1 MDLHTSNTES
11 RAGWDHIS
19 AKMALIR
26 ASHATLC
33 GKWIPQ
39 GLALVGVTPGPDD
52 RLELDSGGLDFVDVG
67 EAHYP
72 FQASIPEEVR
82 KVALHLLTAVA
93 QLTDG
98 LSRRVEADASCEVFE
113 HLW

>member
-33 GKWIPQ
+33 GRT
-39 GLALVGVTPGPDD
+39 TP
-52 RLELDSGGLDFVDVG
+52 R
-67 EAHYP
+67 A
-72 FQASIPEEVR
+72 
-82 KVALHLLTAVA
+82 
-93 QLTDG
+93 
-98 LSRRVEADASCEVFE
+98 
-113 HLW
+113 